1 MNLLSTTD
9 GQVHKFQ
16 LTQTG
21 VEAWTV

>member
-1 MNLLSTTD
+1 LLSTTD